1 MIWARAYDIM
11 KKLLL
16 FLLSVTLIL
25 SFTACGNKNTASGS
39 ESSSDKSNQSV
50 SAVVK
55 TLVVYFSATGS
66 TRAVAEAIAESANAD
81 IFEIVPQDPYTSGD
95 LNWNDE
101 NSRVTLEHNDESLR
115 NVPLVKSVPDNW
127 EKYDTVY
134 IGYPIWWG
142 IAAWPADS
150 FVGANDFTGKT
161 VIPFCTSASSGLGNS
176 GEMLKTKAGS
186 GDWKDGKR
194 FSSGASKTEVAKWVS
209 DLS

>member
-1 MIWARAYDIM
+1 M

-25 SFTACGNKNTASGS
+25 SFTACENKNTASGS

-50 SAVVK
+50 SADGK

-134 IGYPIWWG
+134 IGYPKMEY
-142 IAAWPADS
+142 S
-150 FVGANDFTGKT
+150 
-161 VIPFCTSASSGLGNS
+161 L
-176 GEMLKTKAGS
+176 
-186 GDWKDGKR
+186 
-194 FSSGASKTEVAKWVS
+194 
-209 DLS
+209 